1 MGAGVHGSN
10 RSARIKRR
18 LFEIFEDAPPGD
30 ALSLVVG
37 WYLVVLIIA
46 NVAAAVVETVGSVRD
61 TYAHLFDA
69 FEYFSV
75 AVFTLEYL
83 MRLWVADLHAPL
95 SSLGPLRAR
104 LRFAAQPS
112 AIIDLLAI
120 APFYLALFGIGADL
134 RVLRM
139 FRLVRFLKLAR
150 YSSGLRSLLAAM
162 AEESRALLG
171 AFVVMTGVALT
182 AATLLYLLE
191 HQVHP
196 DGFGSIPQAL
206 WWAIATLTTV
216 GYGDVVP
223 VTPVG
228 KLVGSMVM
236 LLGLMMFA
244 LPVGI
249 VATAFA
255 REMHKREFVVTW
267 SMLARVPMF
276 AELSAN
282 EIATVMKLLHSRK
295 VERGVVIA
303 HRGDPA
309 QSMYFIMSGS
319 VAVQLPDR
327 EVILEEGTFF
337 GEIALLR
344 KSKRSATV
352 VARETTALLELEST
366 AFEKLLHDKPE
377 IGSHIR
383 AVAAERLKDQRVT
396 PRGDI
401 VEEEI
406 ETSD

>member
-282 EIATVMKLLHSRK
+282 EIATVMKLLFRL
-295 VERGVVIA
+295 GA
-303 HRGDPA
+303 DPNA
-309 QSMYFIMSGS
+309 RDTQGLTVLHGAADSSND
-319 VAVQLPDR
+319 P
-327 EVILEEGTFF
+327 EVI
-337 GEIALLR
+337 
-344 KSKRSATV
+344 
-352 VARETTALLELEST
+352 TALVNAGGDLLARDLDGST
-366 AFEKLLHDKPE
+366 PLHRAACFNKNA
-377 IGSHIR
+377 SVIR
-383 AVAAERLKDQRVT
+383 ALIRAGSDVNGQDKWGNTPYDIAVKEGNEAAMEVLKEAGAERSKSSNDW
-396 PRGDI
+396 
-401 VEEEI
+401 
-406 ETSD
+406 